1 MIDCLVLYMIDSS
14 SAMDD
19 VAGLD
24 ATSSDATRD
33 STVRTSLNLF
43 NSFKNADNAYS
54 SWSLTSSNHERI
66 GTAFSGCRQND
77 IGELSTMI
85 KSESSRPIR
94 VKSLTYDPF

>member
-1 MIDCLVLYMIDSS
+1 MMDCLVLYMMDSK
-14 SAMDD
+14 SAIEL

-24 ATSSDATRD
+24 ATSSAATRD

-43 NSFKNADNAYS
+43 NSFRNADSAYS
-54 SWSLTSSNHERI
+54 SWSLTSSNQERI

-85 KSESSRPIR
+85 RSASSRPIL
-94 VKSLTYDPF
+94 VKSFTYDPF